1 MFRVMLYDDLREVL
15 RIELD
20 SFAHPWSEQDF
31 LEHLANPQSVA
42 IVAERDD
49 RIVGYVVFGI
59 GKLKP
64 WVQLYSCVVC
74 RNFRRRGL
82 GSEMVTCL
90 MRGATARKLGGVTVK
105 VPERN
110 LDAQLFFRQLG
121 FRAFKTLPAYLSDGQ
136 DAYVMAY
143 SRSGWEVPSFDVK
156 LVEDELTP
164 LWEVKHSGVGS

>member
-90 MRGATARKLGGVTVK
+90 MRGATARKLGESPSKFRSETWTHNSSSDNWGFVHSKPFPPIFRTAK
-105 VPERN
+105 MHTSWRTPGQAGKSRASTLN
-110 LDAQLFFRQLG
+110 L
-121 FRAFKTLPAYLSDGQ
+121 
-136 DAYVMAY
+136 
-143 SRSGWEVPSFDVK
+143 SRTS
-156 LVEDELTP
+156 
-164 LWEVKHSGVGS
+164 